1 MARAVLPGRLTWQ
14 FCRVIETVME
24 TSRAKSIVLEPP
36 SWPGHLA
43 GQHVD
48 VRVTFD
54 DGYQAERS
62 YSIAS
67 GPEDRYLVLTVER
80 IGSGVV
86 SAYLVDQ
93 LRAGDELEV
102 RGPVGGYFV
111 WEKQLPGPLLL
122 VAAGAGIV
130 PFRSMLRHCAATG
143 DVVDLRLLYSSRS
156 LEDAIYRDELI
167 RFAAYE
173 EVDMRFTL
181 TTTWPA
187 SWRGYRR
194 GVDREMLQEVGW
206 PAQDDPLIYVCGP
219 GGFVEQV
226 ARSLTAIGH
235 QAERIRTERFGPS
248 GSLE

>member
-1 MARAVLPGRLTWQ
+1 MARAAPSGLTWQ

-43 GQHVD
+43 GQHVE
-48 VRVTFD
+48 VRLASQ
-54 DGYQAERS
+54 DGYQAQRS

-67 GPEDRYLVLTVER
+67 GPEDGYLVLTVER
-80 IGSGVV
+80 IGSGDV
-86 SAYLVDQ
+86 SAYLVDE
-93 LRAGDELEV
+93 LRAGDELEL
-102 RGPVGGYFV
+102 RGPVGDYFV
-111 WEKQLPGPLLL
+111 WEKWLPRRLLL

-130 PFRSMLRHCAATG
+130 PFRSMLRHFAVIDDEVG
-143 DVVDLRLLYSSRS
+143 VRLLYSSQS
-156 LEDAIYRDELI
+156 WEDAIYRDELI

-173 EVDMRFTL
+173 EVDVRFTL
-181 TTTWPA
+181 TSTWPP

-194 GVDREMLQEVGW
+194 EVDREMLREVGW

-219 GGFVEQV
+219 SGFVERV

-235 QAERIRTERFGPS
+235 QAQRIKSERFGPR
-248 GSLE
+248 GSVE